1 MKRSTAVMLF
11 VISQTIP
18 SDGLPLEHR
27 NRTPE
32 DAFNHSISGPSS
44 IATTAAA
51 AAATATTSSSSSTSS
66 SSKVPFLLSPDYMIR
81 LRRNNRTS
89 VFYAYFHSVVEE
101 EEGAGTNL
109 DSNHLPLRRESGDG
123 VSLLNKKYD
132 DKGIIQYMYMFA
144 IQYNTTWLYC

>member
-1 MKRSTAVMLF
+1 MLF

-27 NRTPE
+27 NPTPE

-51 AAATATTSSSSSTSS
+51 ASTTSSSFSSS

-132 DKGIIQYMYMFA
+132 DKGIIQYNVCNT
-144 IQYNTTWLYC
+144 IQYNLAVLLTGRFRL